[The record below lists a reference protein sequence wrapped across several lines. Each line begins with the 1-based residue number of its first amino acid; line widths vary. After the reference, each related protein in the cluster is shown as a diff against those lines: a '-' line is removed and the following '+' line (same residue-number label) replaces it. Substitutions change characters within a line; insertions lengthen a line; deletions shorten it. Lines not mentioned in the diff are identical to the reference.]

1 MYLLVKFGSHRSYG
15 NGDMNSFIS
24 SYMNTLEKAELTS
37 SDRHFERFPNQD
49 YQFTIPKSQT
59 RLVKKQEEEEEEEER
74 RQLQRIM
81 RFTQIQ

>member
-1 MYLLVKFGSHRSYG
+1 
-15 NGDMNSFIS
+15 
-24 SYMNTLEKAELTS
+24 MNTLEKAELTS

-59 RLVKKQEEEEEEEER
+59 RLVEKWEEEEEEEEEL

>member
-1 MYLLVKFGSHRSYG
+1 
-15 NGDMNSFIS
+15 
-24 SYMNTLEKAELTS
+24 MNTLEKAELTS

-59 RLVKKQEEEEEEEER
+59 RLVEKWEEEEVEEEEL

>member
-24 SYMNTLEKAELTS
+24 SYMNTLEKAELTT
-37 SDRHFERFPNQD
+37 SDRHYERFPNQD

-59 RLVKKQEEEEEEEER
+59 RLVEKREEEEEER

>member
-24 SYMNTLEKAELTS
+24 SYMNTLEKAELTT
-37 SDRHFERFPNQD
+37 SDCHYERFPNQD

-59 RLVKKQEEEEEEEER
+59 RLVEKREEEEEER